1 MTDGD
6 GEVEVEGKINRLIKR
21 KFQLYWGGGGG
32 REDIEGVWGK
42 IGKVLEIV
50 IKPSPTWTERHKTM

>member
-32 REDIEGVWGK
+32 GEEKTSRVFG
-42 IGKVLEIV
+42 
-50 IKPSPTWTERHKTM
+50 ER